1 MATKDIE
8 YTVHDYGPLNK
19 AIDENLRIKR
29 TRSVWG
35 YAKSVALILIAL
47 GIFLL
52 LLAWAYSLLSR
63 HYQLKQITTVQE
75 RVIEK
80 ETQKILD
87 SKEFSKTVGN
97 LESFSKTGD
106 VIAKNEKLEKEA
118 AKEKEK
124 QEKLSSELA
133 EIQMELEAAE
143 LNQIEMKKTLEE
155 QFGSKI
161 NELKSENSDLL
172 DQANDLQEKLQNNP
186 KESELL
192 QKIDELKKKGQAMGN
207 VRYFAHKNTK
217 KHGYDLTVKTRFH
230 FQDAYKKPNKIECY
244 INFGLPSLADL
255 EMGTQNADFS
265 VAKNYLEKG
274 FEKRDFV
281 NIKKNKCQWNYFD
294 N

>member
-1 MATKDIE
+1 MANKDIE

-52 LLAWAYSLLSR
+52 LLAWAYSLLNK
-63 HYQLKQITTVQE
+63 HYLIKQITEVQKE
-75 RVIEK
+75 VVEK
-80 ETQKILD
+80 ETQKILN
-87 SKEFSKTVGN
+87 SKGFSKTSGSMQN
-97 LESFSKTGD
+97 LAEG
-106 VIAKNEKLEKEA
+106 VNAEAENQKLEKELSE
-118 AKEKEK
+118 AKEKSD
-124 QEKLSSELA
+124 QILSQVSEL
-133 EIQMELEAAE
+133 QMKLETE
-143 LNQIEMKKTLEE
+143 EQNQSEMKKTLEE

-161 NELKSENSDLL
+161 SELRSENSDLL
-172 DQANDLQEKLQNNP
+172 DQTKDLEEKLKNNP

-192 QKIDELKKKGQAMGN
+192 QKLDELKKKGQAMGN
-207 VRYFAHKNTK
+207 VRYFAHRNTR

-244 INFGLPSLADL
+244 INFGVPSLADL
-255 EMGTQNADFS
+255 EMGTKNADFS
-265 VAKNYLEKG
+265 VAKNYIEKG

-281 NIKKNKCQWNYFD
+281 NIKKNKCQWDYFE
-294 N
+294 